1 MRLDLT
7 SRNNAYYTYQQFFS
21 VLQCVGLSAGVRAE
35 PFRAVAS
42 LQERLTPEPF
52 EQ

>member
-1 MRLDLT
+1 MMCTCTT
-7 SRNNAYYTYQQFFS
+7 SNAKIVLQFFS
-21 VLQCVGLSAGVRAE
+21 VLQCVGLSACVRAE